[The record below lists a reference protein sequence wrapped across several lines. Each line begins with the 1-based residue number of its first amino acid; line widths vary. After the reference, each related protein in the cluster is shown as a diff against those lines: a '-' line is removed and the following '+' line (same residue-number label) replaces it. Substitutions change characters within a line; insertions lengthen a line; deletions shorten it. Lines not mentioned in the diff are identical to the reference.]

1 MWPDYIAQISML
13 FYFFSANFLI
23 PKYPPPCFYV
33 IIQKNSEIFYMK
45 IVPDKKR
52 SKTFSKQEL
61 DYVAARA
68 KGMNCVQAAQAAG
81 YSQPNIQGYQ
91 VEKRPS
97 IQAALQ
103 KEWKRAEKVMDISKK
118 QVLDGMM
125 DAIGQAKLMADP
137 MAQISGWREV
147 AKMCGY
153 YEPQRLQVEVSV
165 SAKRLFSQFE
175 TLSDEELLKIAEQD
189 IIEADEFE
197 VLDDDPSIQPSSTT
211 RNVEAE

>member
-1 MWPDYIAQISML
+1 
-13 FYFFSANFLI
+13 
-23 PKYPPPCFYV
+23 
-33 IIQKNSEIFYMK
+33 MK
-45 IVPDKKR
+45 TTLDKKR
-52 SKTFSKQEL
+52 SHTLTQQQTE
-61 DYVAARA
+61 YVAARA
-68 KGMNCVQAAQAAG
+68 KGMNCVQAAQSAG
-81 YSQPNIQGYQ
+81 YSNPNVQGYQ
-91 VEKRPS
+91 VEKAENV
-97 IQAALQ
+97 QLALK

-175 TLSDEELLKIAEQD
+175 TLSDEELLRIAEQD

-197 VLDDDPSIQPSSTT
+197 VLPDDPSVSTS
-211 RNVEAE
+211 NVDTE